1 MKPFYP
7 LKPEIQSNP
16 RKMTPTQSPPL
27 ENTTV
32 TSPTEPT
39 FSSAAAVTNVID
51 NASS

>member
-7 LKPEIQSNP
+7 LKPEIPSNP
-16 RKMTPTQSPPL
+16 RKMTPTGPDA
-27 ENTTV
+27 EFTTV